1 MSCVNSELLI
11 SVDHDCHA
19 PLLEDS
25 LISLSIMC
33 EVCAARTEMKSFL
46 CRNAVHLGEE
56 LMKSVA
62 ELLKKKR
69 HFSLGFTEPMP
80 KRI

>member
-1 MSCVNSELLI
+1 MTVMRLCWRTVCP
-11 SVDHDCHA
+11 D
-19 PLLEDS
+19 
-25 LISLSIMC
+25 SIMC
-33 EVCAARTEMKSFL
+33 EVCAARTDMKSFL

-69 HFSLGFTEPMP
+69 HFLLGFTEPMP